1 MKNKKGQSLIDVVF
15 SIGILSL
22 VLVGVMML
30 VVSTAKAKLMASERQ
45 KAIQLSQLLIENEV
59 SKSKDNT
66 LSFWSNVNISDGT
79 IESKNGVDF
88 KADFNG
94 YLYDVEYENCGGNSC
109 KIIFTVK
116 WGNSQSLAVERLF
129 LRQGL

>member
-1 MKNKKGQSLIDVVF
+1 MNNKKGQSLVDVVF

-30 VVSTAKAKLMASERQ
+30 VVSTAKAKMAASERQ
-45 KAIQLSQLLIENEV
+45 KAIQLSQLLIENKVVEIKNDPLV
-59 SKSKDNT
+59 
-66 LSFWSNVNISDGT
+66 FWNALNHNNVTDQTN
-79 IESKNGVDF
+79 VDF
-88 KADFNG
+88 TG
-94 YLYDVEYENCGGNSC
+94 YLYDVEYSDCDSKSC

-116 WGNSQSLAVERLF
+116 WGDSQNLSVERLF